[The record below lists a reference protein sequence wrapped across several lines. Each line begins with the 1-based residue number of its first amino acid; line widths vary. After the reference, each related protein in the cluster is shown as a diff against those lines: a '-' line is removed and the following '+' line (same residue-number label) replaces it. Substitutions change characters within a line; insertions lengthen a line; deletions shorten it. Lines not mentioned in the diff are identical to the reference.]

1 MKILGID
8 PGTSRIGYGLIE
20 NKPLKLLDYGV
31 IESTEKEL
39 QEKISDFGEKFQKLL
54 AAAAPDLVVMEK
66 IFFTKNRKTAI
77 DVAQARGALLSQ
89 CLGKGLEIAEFG
101 PMEIKLAVTGYGLAD
116 KKGVAMMVKRI
127 LGIEKLEGHDDAS
140 DAIAI
145 AIAGASY
152 HPLDK

>member
-20 NKPLKLLDYGV
+20 KKPLKLLDYGV
-31 IESTEKEL
+31 IESAQKDL
-39 QEKISDFGEKFQKLL
+39 KEKISDFSGKFKKLL

-66 IFFTKNRKTAI
+66 IFFTKNRKTAV

-89 CLGKGLEIAEFG
+89 CLEKGLQIAEFG

-127 LGIEKLEGHDDAS
+127 LGIEKLDGHDDAS

-145 AIAGASY
+145 AIAGVNY
-152 HPLDK
+152 KGLDR